1 MALSLLVNQSLGN
14 DKWQSWNIS
23 RLLSLKLPFID
34 AIAQS
39 LWTTSPVQCLSA
51 RNHSHLDLHSIVVVV
66 VAGGGGGVDDALAL
80 AVVTES
86 GSLLSIVAVV
96 AGNGDD
102 IALHAATAG
111 AAIAVHSQW

>member
-51 RNHSHLDLHSIVVVV
+51 RNHSHLDLHSIV
-66 VAGGGGGVDDALAL
+66 AAAAAGGGVDDALAL

>member
-1 MALSLLVNQSLGN
+1 M
-14 DKWQSWNIS
+14 
-23 RLLSLKLPFID
+23 
-34 AIAQS
+34 
-39 LWTTSPVQCLSA
+39 
-51 RNHSHLDLHSIVVVV
+51 DLHSIVVVAAAA
-66 VAGGGGGVDDALAL
+66 AGDGVDDALAL
-80 AVVTES
+80 AVVTDS